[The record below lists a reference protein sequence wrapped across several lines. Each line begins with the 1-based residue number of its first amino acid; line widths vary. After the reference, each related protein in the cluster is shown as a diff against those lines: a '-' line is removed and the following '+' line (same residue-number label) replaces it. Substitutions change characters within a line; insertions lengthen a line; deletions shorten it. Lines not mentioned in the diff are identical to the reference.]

1 MASNVM
7 AGERRAYSIAEVAHQ
22 HGVSKG
28 LVQLEIKRGCLKAI
42 RLGRRVLIPSE
53 SIRQWWSG
61 KSK

>member
-1 MASNVM
+1 MVSSVM

-28 LVQLEIKRGCLKAI
+28 LVRLEIKRGRLKAI
-42 RLGRRVLIPSE
+42 RLGRRLLVPSE
-53 SIRQWWSG
+53 SIRRWWSG

>member
-1 MASNVM
+1 MASSVM
-7 AGERRAYSIAEVAHQ
+7 ATERKAYSIAEIAHQ

-28 LVQLEIKRGCLKAI
+28 LVQLEIKRGRLKAI

-53 SIRQWWSG
+53 SIRKWWLG